1 MSTQAVSNGFT
12 GDTTPI
18 QHSEQQITKPT
29 IDCTDVAE
37 DVISK
42 GTSAKDK
49 KLGKVT
55 TTIQTQQHQ
64 LQTIIYAS
72 TAMTEELK
80 KQPQKQQQ
88 GDNVYPT
95 DNINNSHDATTVAH
109 HQNHSTT
116 VKEIY

>member
-1 MSTQAVSNGFT
+1 MSTQAVSQQ
-12 GDTTPI
+12 
-18 QHSEQQITKPT
+18 QHQQ
-29 IDCTDVAE
+29 
-37 DVISK
+37 
-42 GTSAKDK
+42 
-49 KLGKVT
+49 
-55 TTIQTQQHQ
+55 QHHRQQHQ